1 MYGRFGASKFGTADT
16 VITLADF
23 AVPCENK
30 SAVIFLGIS
39 YSYKTLKILT
49 ALLFINLINHL
60 SLNTY
65 CLPTRSPTTYKATG
79 MHGAFRVFV

>member
-39 YSYKTLKILT
+39 YSYK
-49 ALLFINLINHL
+49 
-60 SLNTY
+60 NTQNFNR
-65 CLPTRSPTTYKATG
+65 T
-79 MHGAFRVFV
+79 FVH